1 MTVADH
7 EIVVRGLSVS
17 YGKATA
23 VDQVDLTASGRAVTA
38 IVGPNGAGKSSL
50 VLGIYGSV
58 GATGSVLVDGREVSA
73 LSPMQRARAGIAIV
87 PQGRQLFPRMTVL
100 ENVTIMAEMLRLRR
114 DVVDQALERFPILR
128 DRKGALAGVLSGG
141 EQQMLGVTR
150 ALMADP
156 SVILLDEMMTG
167 LAPKIVQSL
176 AATVAELAASGVA
189 VIMADPT
196 LAHVKGIVNRGYVL
210 VRGHLVA
217 QAPGA
222 AELQRAYEDAMG
234 IIQEEIESEVAET
247 A

>member
-1 MTVADH
+1 MTDH
-7 EIVVRGLSVS
+7 ELVVSGLSVA

-23 VDQVDLTASGRAVTA
+23 VDQMELTASGGAVTA
-38 IVGPNGAGKSSL
+38 VVGPNGAGKSSL

-58 GATGSVLVDGREVSA
+58 AATGSVLVDGRDVSG

-100 ENVTIMAEMLRLRR
+100 ENITIMAEMLRLRG
-114 DVVDQALERFPILR
+114 DAVGQALERFPILR

-141 EQQMLGVTR
+141 EQQMLVVTR
-150 ALMADP
+150 ALMAEP

-176 AATVAELAASGVA
+176 ASTIAELAASGV
-189 VIMADPT
+189 VVVMADPT
-196 LAHVKGIVNRGYVL
+196 LAHIKGIVDRGYVL

-222 AELQRAYEDAMG
+222 AELQRAYEDARG